1 MPVKGFQ
8 GTSLLDYPGRIA
20 ALVFYSGCNMRCA
33 YCHNGPLVR
42 TPGQYPDIS
51 SEDVLDMV
59 QARRNFIDG
68 VVISGGEP
76 TLDPEMPAL
85 VDGLKSMGMLI
96 KLDTNG
102 LCPQVLE
109 DMLQAEL
116 LDFVSLDL
124 KTAPARYPELGA
136 NVDAAELLHRS
147 LAILSS
153 SGIESEFRTTCMPGY
168 VEVEDIHILGNMLQ
182 RENTWVL
189 QQFVPEHAMDQK
201 AQQIRPHTRIRML
214 ELQRTAQEYV
224 GNTALR
230 GI

>member
-42 TPGQYPDIS
+42 TPGQYPNIS

-59 QARRNFIDG
+59 RARRNFIDG

-85 VDGLKSMGMLI
+85 ADRLKSMGMLI

-102 LCPQVLE
+102 LRPQVLE
-109 DMLQAEL
+109 DMLQAKL

-124 KTAPARYPELGA
+124 KTAPARYSELGA
-136 NVDAAELLHRS
+136 NVDAAELLHCS
-147 LAILSS
+147 LAILAS

-168 VEVEDIHILGNMLQ
+168 VEVEDIHILGRMLQ
-182 RENTWVL
+182 QKDTWVL

-201 AQQIRPHTRIRML
+201 AQRVTPHSRTKML
-214 ELQRTAQEYV
+214 ELQRVAQGYV
-224 GNTALR
+224 ENTALR